1 MNLAWLEMQMFLA
14 SIFRKYDFSNG
25 SKSKKTPTIELYE
38 TSEKD
43 IEVVEE
49 FASPYYAKGTH
60 GVRVLFKDP
69 TLA

>member
-14 SIFRKYDFSNG
+14 SIFRKYDFNNG
-25 SKSKKTPTIELYE
+25 TKASKKPTVELYE
-38 TSEKD
+38 TTAKD

-60 GVRVLFKDP
+60 GVKLQFKIP
-69 TLA
+69 